1 MFRKIKFSDLE
12 EMEFRN
18 MTVEEL
24 RKLKPVL
31 GKVLTK
37 ENKKIKKA
45 LKKGIETTELK
56 IREQKLCEIEKK
68 YDQAMVIKLY
78 EIKSIQKIIAV
89 VKSQKILNEHEEEQ
103 K

>member
-1 MFRKIKFSDLE
+1 MFRKIKLSDLE
-12 EMEFRN
+12 GMDFRN

-37 ENKKIKKA
+37 ENKNIKKAIKKA
-45 LKKGIETTELK
+45 LKKGIDTTELK
-56 IREQKLCEIEKK
+56 TREQKLCEIEKK

-78 EIKSIQKIIAV
+78 ENKSIQKIIAG
-89 VKSQKILNEHEEEQ
+89 INNWNINELQE
-103 K
+103 

>member
-1 MFRKIKFSDLE
+1 MFRKIKLSDLE
-12 EMEFRN
+12 GMDFRN

-37 ENKKIKKA
+37 ENKKISKA

-56 IREQKLCEIEKK
+56 VKKQNLCEIEKK

-78 EIKSIQKIIAV
+78 EKKENV
-89 VKSQKILNEHEEEQ
+89 YKKL
-103 K
+103 